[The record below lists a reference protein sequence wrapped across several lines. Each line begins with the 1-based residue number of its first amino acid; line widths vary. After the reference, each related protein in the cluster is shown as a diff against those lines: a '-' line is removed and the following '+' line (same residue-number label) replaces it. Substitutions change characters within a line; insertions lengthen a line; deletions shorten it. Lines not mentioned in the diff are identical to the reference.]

1 MLWRVQHGQPNAP
14 LREEL
19 QAQMQ
24 DWAVA
29 GGEPPLPISQL
40 LAELHRVAA
49 LACDCRGAGDQPT
62 ACVVRLP
69 SAQLILRWYN
79 GIAHAAGCPFQR
91 QTEDRPPHEGPRP
104 ARAGVNRPW
113 VDGWDLLGP
122 AITRARGPAAEPPP
136 PREPVVAGDAR
147 MPRLGRVLLSAL
159 ARCGYAQVGVPDL
172 DPRDPTRPRD
182 PRRWA
187 LKLFR
192 LLSEPVNNQLTFQQT
207 SALGLERLSAWLGTR
222 LPQALPQFGVLR
234 PQGVLIGLVDA
245 IEPAGRGAR
254 LLGFDGDPLRT
265 ALVDVP
271 VRRFGPC
278 RQGPWWVIL
287 QAAQVVGTTRFS
299 VVDAYAHPAFST
311 ALPVPVDSQAERQ
324 LLEVVLG
331 QLVFWKRYPRTNAFV
346 TAIKPV
352 HDIVT
357 EHGPCRPDL
366 LLSFQDSQHRRHAL
380 VLECMG
386 LDDAQYRA
394 RKERTHLAM
403 RSLPDVHGL
412 FEFHPDAVPLEDLRR
427 QLTAALF
434 AGARQSTQ
442 ESSP

>member
-1 MLWRVQHGQPNAP
+1 
-14 LREEL
+14 
-19 QAQMQ
+19 
-24 DWAVA
+24 
-29 GGEPPLPISQL
+29 
-40 LAELHRVAA
+40 
-49 LACDCRGAGDQPT
+49 
-62 ACVVRLP
+62 
-69 SAQLILRWYN
+69 
-79 GIAHAAGCPFQR
+79 
-91 QTEDRPPHEGPRP
+91 
-104 ARAGVNRPW
+104 
-113 VDGWDLLGP
+113 
-122 AITRARGPAAEPPP
+122 
-136 PREPVVAGDAR
+136 
-147 MPRLGRVLLSAL
+147 
-159 ARCGYAQVGVPDL
+159 
-172 DPRDPTRPRD
+172 
-182 PRRWA
+182 
-187 LKLFR
+187 
-192 LLSEPVNNQLTFQQT
+192 
-207 SALGLERLSAWLGTR
+207 
-222 LPQALPQFGVLR
+222 
-234 PQGVLIGLVDA
+234 VDA
-245 IEPAGRGAR
+245 IEPAGRRAR
-254 LLGFDGDPLRT
+254 LLGFDGDPRRT

-278 RQGPWWVIL
+278 RAGPWWVIL

-331 QLVFWKRYPRTNAFV
+331 QLVFWTRYARTNAFV

-386 LDDAQYRA
+386 LDDAQYQA
-394 RKERTHLAM
+394 RKQRTHLAM

-412 FEFHPDAVPLEDLRR
+412 FEFHPDAIPLEDLRR

-442 ESSP
+442 ESS